1 MPLEFGV
8 FQGAS
13 VGPRPWGDREA
24 RRIRQD
30 IEVGIAA
37 DRAGFDAFW
46 APEHHC
52 LEEYSHNS
60 SSHLSCLAVGV
71 QTRRIR
77 VVTGIFNLCP
87 PINHPVR
94 VAEQIAMIDIL
105 TNGRVELGTGRGSGS
120 TEVNTFG
127 VAADETRAMWE
138 EAIRAIPKMWT
149 QDLFSWQGKYF
160 SVPERCVLPKPVQRP
175 HPPLWVTASNPGT
188 VEVAGRMGIGA
199 AMFNFADPELSRP
212 LVEGYKA
219 AVAKAEPVG
228 EFVYDKIMTIAPAMC
243 LEDGEEARAIY
254 HANSSRVAAHFSV
267 YFDTIPAFAERLA
280 KEKRPIAQTRL
291 RELIRET
298 AASGQAKNP
307 FADASTDPEYLRQ
320 NGICVG
326 TPDEVIATLRRFEA
340 VGFDQVVLVPV
351 LGFETPHEKTLESV
365 RLLGEKVL
373 PGFRG
378 RSSKG

>member
-1 MPLEFGV
+1 MSLEFGV

-37 DRAGFDAFW
+37 DRAGFDTFW

-60 SSHLSCLAVGV
+60 SSHLSCLAVGL
-71 QTRRIR
+71 QTQRIR

-87 PINHPVR
+87 PINHPIR

-120 TEVNTFG
+120 TEVNSFG
-127 VAADETRAMWE
+127 VAAGETRAMWE

-149 QDLFSWQGKYF
+149 QDLFSWDGTYF
-160 SVPERCVLPKPVQRP
+160 TVPERCVLPKPVQRP

-188 VEVAGRMGIGA
+188 VETAGRMGIGA

-212 LVEGYKA
+212 LVEGYKRA
-219 AVAKAEPVG
+219 IQKAEPVG

-243 LEDGEEARAIY
+243 LEDGEEARALYNESAGRI
-254 HANSSRVAAHFSV
+254 AAHFSV
-267 YFDTIPAFAERLA
+267 YFDTIPAFAERFA
-280 KEKRPIAQTRL
+280 KEPRPIAQTRL
-291 RELIRET
+291 RELIREL
-298 AASGQAKNP
+298 AASGEATNP
-307 FADASTDPEYLRQ
+307 FAIESLEPDYLRQ

-326 TPDEVIATLRRFEA
+326 TPAEVIATLRRFEA
-340 VGFDQVVLVPV
+340 VGFDQVVVVPV
-351 LGFETPHEKTLESV
+351 VGFDTPHEKTLESV

-373 PGFRG
+373 PVFRRPG
-378 RSSKG
+378 R

>member
-37 DRAGFDAFW
+37 DRAGFDTFW

-71 QTRRIR
+71 QTKRIR

-87 PINHPVR
+87 PINHPIR

-120 TEVNTFG
+120 TEVNSFG

-149 QDLFSWQGKYF
+149 QDLFSWDGKYF
-160 SVPERCVLPKPVQRP
+160 TVPERCVLPKPVQRP

-188 VEVAGRMGIGA
+188 VETAGRMGIGA

-212 LVEGYKA
+212 LVEGYKRA
-219 AVAKAEPVG
+219 IRKAEPVG

-243 LEDGEEARAIY
+243 LEDSEEAREIY
-254 HANSSRVAAHFSV
+254 RQNGSRVAAHFSV
-267 YFDTIPAFAERLA
+267 YFDTIPMFAERLA
-280 KEKRPIAQTRL
+280 HVPRPIPQTKL

-298 AASGQAKNP
+298 AESGQAKNP
-307 FADASTDPEYLRQ
+307 FANAASDPEYLRR
-320 NGICVG
+320 NGLCVG
-326 TPDEVIATLRRFEA
+326 NPDEVIATLRRFEA

-351 LGFETPHEKTLESV
+351 LGFDTKHEKTLESV

-373 PGFRG
+373 PAFRRPG
-378 RSSKG
+378 R